1 MTKAVALSGSN
12 PDLLVRLGQM
22 HLELGDFTRA
32 GENADAA
39 LRSRRADPTA
49 WALKADI
56 YRGVG
61 RTEEAIDCYQR
72 AMVYRPD
79 WPEVQVTVAELYRL
93 TNRPQRAL
101 ATLDRMSD
109 QRSET
114 QVPPRTYLVR
124 SQAWPIWVSAKRRS
138 CACAAPLDALH
149 RTKAS
154 CCTSSPSNNSR
165 WAT

>member
-1 MTKAVALSGSN
+1 MEALRRCPNDERAQWGYAEVLWERDHQAEAVEHMTKAVALSGSN

-72 AMVYRPD
+72 AMVYR
-79 WPEVQVTVAELYRL
+79 
-93 TNRPQRAL
+93 
-101 ATLDRMSD
+101 
-109 QRSET
+109 
-114 QVPPRTYLVR
+114 RTG
-124 SQAWPIWVSAKRRS
+124 PK
-138 CACAAPLDALH
+138 C
-149 RTKAS
+149 K
-154 CCTSSPSNNSR
+154 
-165 WAT
+165 